1 MTTQAFDDPSNPEL
15 NTAGAT
21 PKAETLIGDLYRSEL
36 GRAPDAGG
44 LAYWSNAYNTG
55 MSLDDIRNKG
65 FRASEE
71 YQNLQRGTGIP
82 ETVLVNPPDVNYP
95 IMDSGYGYSNPPEVA
110 PQTPI
115 QSQPLPSYLQ
125 PDDFSEQLSGVYQK
139 SLGRMPDQGG
149 LSSWYDAYK
158 TGTSFDD
165 VIKGIQNSNEGRE
178 YAANQ
183 VNTLYNKYLGRDA
196 DPEGLNFWQDKIRS
210 GMSLSDFMNQGIFPS
225 DEYQQKMSTRPPIID
240 PRPRS
245 NIPIDSRQLQS
256 PTGEYY
262 YPGDPRFS
270 QIDPVRDFIQN
281 IDQQLPY
288 LQRVFQQQLQLL
300 GDPVAAARAVLGS
313 LK

>member
-1 MTTQAFDDPSNPEL
+1 MTTRAFDDPSNPEL

-36 GRAPDAGG
+36 GRDPDAGG

-55 MSLDDIRNKG
+55 MSLDDIRNQG

-71 YQNLQRGTGIP
+71 YQNLQQGTGIP

-95 IMDSGYGYSNPPEVA
+95 IIDSGYGYLNPPEVA
-110 PQTPI
+110 PQTSYSTTP
-115 QSQPLPSYLQ
+115 PL
-125 PDDFSEQLSGVYQK
+125 EV
-139 SLGRMPDQGG
+139 
-149 LSSWYDAYK
+149 LSSQVIPP
-158 TGTSFDD
+158 GFDP
-165 VIKGIQNSNEGRE
+165 NMR
-178 YAANQ
+178 
-183 VNTLYNKYLGRDA
+183 
-196 DPEGLNFWQDKIRS
+196 
-210 GMSLSDFMNQGIFPS
+210 
-225 DEYQQKMSTRPPIID
+225 DEYGNIIGYRDPI
-240 PRPRS
+240 RK

-256 PTGEYY
+256 PIGEYY

-313 LK
+313 LR